1 VLNAG
6 TIVGAAAV
14 KKGASKN
21 GSALSSAMHYFRVFD
36 RMSSSATGENSVPS
50 LEDDTSEKNFRYLMD
65 TAPVMVWVTGPD
77 KLCTFFNEPWLAFT
91 GRTMEQELGN
101 GWAEGIHPD
110 DLTCL
115 EIGFGHFDRR
125 EPFQLDYRMRH
136 ADGEYRW
143 ILDSGVPRFA
153 MDGTFLGYIGSCID
167 ITDRKRAEAEARA
180 SERRYREVQT
190 ELAHANR
197 VATMGQLT
205 ASIAHEVNQP
215 IGALVTNAQAA
226 LRLLSAPRV
235 DLDKVRQAANDIV
248 KDGNR
253 AGEIISRIGNL
264 IKKAPPRWDSL
275 EINGA
280 IREVIELTRGEAVK
294 NGVTVQTELPDYLPH
309 IRGDRVQLQQV
320 ILNLIINAIQAMS
333 GTSEGIRELHIGTE
347 SVAEEGLRVAVRDT
361 GRGLSAENLQHLFE
375 PFYTTKPN
383 GMGMGLSICRSIIE
397 VHGGRLWASAN
408 VPSGA
413 IFEFTLPAQTDSAS

>member
-1 VLNAG
+1 MPG
-6 TIVGAAAV
+6 
-14 KKGASKN
+14 
-21 GSALSSAMHYFRVFD
+21 H
-36 RMSSSATGENSVPS
+36 
-50 LEDDTSEKNFRYLMD
+50 EDDTSEKNFRYLMD
-65 TAPVMVWVTGPD
+65 AAPVMVWVTGTD
-77 KLCTFFNEPWLAFT
+77 KLCTFFNQPWLTFT

-110 DLTCL
+110 DLACL

-125 EPFQLDYRMRH
+125 EPFQLDYRMRR

-167 ITDRKRAEAEARA
+167 ITDRKRAEAEARE
-180 SERRYREVQT
+180 SERRYREVQM

-235 DLDKVRQAANDIV
+235 ELDTVRQIANDIV

-253 AGEIISRIGNL
+253 ASEIISRVRDL
-264 IKKAPPRWDSL
+264 IKKAPPRRDHW
-275 EINGA
+275 EINAA

-294 NGVTVQTELPDYLPH
+294 SHVSVQTELADGLLF
-309 IRGDRVQLQQV
+309 IQGDRVQLQQV
-320 ILNLIINAIQAMS
+320 ILNLIINAVEAMS
-333 GTSEGIRELHIGTE
+333 GTSEDARELHISSGKANWG
-347 SVAEEGLRVAVRDT
+347 SVLVSVRDS
-361 GRGLSAENLQHLFE
+361 GPRLAPASFDRLFD
-375 PFYTTKPN
+375 PFYTTKPS
-383 GMGMGLSICRSIIE
+383 GLGMGLTICRSIIE
-397 VHGGRLWASAN
+397 AHGGRLWASAN

-413 IFEFTLPAQTDSAS
+413 IFEFTLPAQPDSQS